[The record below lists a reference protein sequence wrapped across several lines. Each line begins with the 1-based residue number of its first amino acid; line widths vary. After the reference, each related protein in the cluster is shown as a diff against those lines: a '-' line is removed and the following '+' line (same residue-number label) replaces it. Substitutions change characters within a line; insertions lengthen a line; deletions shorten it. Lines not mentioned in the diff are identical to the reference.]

1 MYLCVNIVILLVV
14 MMVRTQCMED
24 EEDEGYKESP
34 AESQKDVKY
43 GEQL

>member
-24 EEDEGYKESP
+24 EDEGYNESP